1 MFGRKHDSDNSSD
14 AIRKEALDAVLGS
27 STSDVED
34 VDSRVEYVS
43 KEAYE
48 FEARVFVKEHNKD
61 FYPVVVHNR
70 AEMRNLL
77 GSSDV
82 MTNKIRLKNN
92 VSVFYDKN
100 CKLPDEGVLVSGS
113 IRGSDG
119 GIHFWIGT
127 AIFLA
132 DDGVAPID
140 MSDEL
145 LSFVKDAM
153 VGKSFN

>member
-1 MFGRKHDSDNSSD
+1 MFGRKRDSDNSFD
-14 AIRKEALDAVLGS
+14 TVRKEAFDAVFGS
-27 STSDVED
+27 RADNVE
-34 VDSRVEYVS
+34 VLDSRVSSVS
-43 KEAYE
+43 KEDYE
-48 FEARVFVKEHNKD
+48 FEARVFVKEHSKD

-70 AEMRNLL
+70 DEMRNLL

-82 MTNKIRLKNN
+82 RTNKIRLKNN
-92 VSVFYDKN
+92 ISVFYDKN
-100 CKLPDEGVLVSGS
+100 CKLSDEGILVSGS
-113 IRGSDG
+113 IRGADG

-145 LSFVKDAM
+145 LSFVKEAM
-153 VGKSFN
+153 VGKSFS